1 MSYAVV
7 LTENAKADLVS
18 ISRYIARDLQSW
30 QNAASQLAR
39 LEKAI
44 RSLNEMPERYRVYD
58 DAKWQGRNLRILSV
72 DHYLVFYIPD
82 KDRHTVTVLRV
93 LYGGSDW
100 ARQLQDLN

>member
-18 ISRYIARDLQSW
+18 ISRYIARDLQSR

-58 DAKWQGRNLRILSV
+58 AAEICASCLWIIIWFSISRIKIGTPSLFCVFSTAAVIGRGNCRI
-72 DHYLVFYIPD
+72 
-82 KDRHTVTVLRV
+82 
-93 LYGGSDW
+93 
-100 ARQLQDLN
+100 